1 MKLKR
6 STIIPLILLIYL
18 AVMAYMGWDKIA
30 TGQMSQLEYFGIVG
44 ITFVCIIFLHFNLK
58 RREALRRARK
68 ELMSRKD
75 SRADADRQD
84 DPQSDDTTPHTDK

>member
-6 STIIPLILLIYL
+6 STVIPVILLIYL
-18 AVMAYMGWDKIA
+18 AVMAYMGWDKVT

-44 ITFVCIIFLHFNLK
+44 ITFVCIVFLHFNLK

-68 ELMSRKD
+68 ELSRKD
-75 SRADADRQD
+75 NVTDADLSRTENTPQD
-84 DPQSDDTTPHTDK
+84 DDALRK